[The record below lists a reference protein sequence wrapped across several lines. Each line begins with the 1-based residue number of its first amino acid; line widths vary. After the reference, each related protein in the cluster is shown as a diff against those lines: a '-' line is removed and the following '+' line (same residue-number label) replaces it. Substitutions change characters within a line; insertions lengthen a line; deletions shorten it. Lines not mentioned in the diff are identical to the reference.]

1 MPSAHQSPV
10 NIFKMSTLEQYGW
23 NDFFSQYEKLNRN
36 KDFVTGRV
44 ISVKGFKYHLMLE
57 SGETE
62 AELSGK
68 LLFGTDHELLPKVG
82 DWVFCLKYDTTGYI
96 TEVYPRINMMA
107 RKNPGNTSERQILA
121 ANIDYAMI
129 VQGLDRDFN
138 LMRLDR
144 YLVQIIANG
153 VNPIIV
159 LNKADLVDDREAY
172 RNEILRLGK
181 DCPIYFCSAY
191 DGSGLEEL
199 LNQIL
204 LPAKTYIMV
213 GSSGVGKSTLLN
225 SFRKSAERATGPLS
239 TSTNKGMHV
248 TTTRDLFKLPNGS
261 LIIDTPGMKEF
272 GIALEDGLQTDGLF
286 PSIDEFAG
294 KCRYANCKHINEE
307 GCAVIEAYENQLLD
321 PTAYNSYIKLIK
333 EQKRFEIRAGESK
346 RLGKQFGKMVRE
358 AKDFRNKYK
367 Y

>member
-1 MPSAHQSPV
+1 MT
-10 NIFKMSTLEQYGW
+10 TLEQYGW
-23 NDFFSQYEKLNRN
+23 NEFFSQCNILNRN

-44 ISVKGFKYHLMLE
+44 ISVKGFKYHLILE

-68 LLFGTDHELLPKVG
+68 LLFGNDHELLPKVG
-82 DWVFCLKYDTTGYI
+82 DWVFCLKYDTMGYI
-96 TEVYPRINMMA
+96 TEVFPRINRLA
-107 RKNPGNTSERQILA
+107 RKNPDKTSEKQILA
-121 ANIDYAMI
+121 ANIDYALI

-153 VNPIIV
+153 ISPIIV
-159 LNKADLVDDREAY
+159 LNKADLVSDLEVY
-172 RNEILRLGK
+172 LNEVLRLGK
-181 DCPIYFCSAY
+181 ECPVYFCSTY

-199 LNQIL
+199 LTQAL
-204 LPAKTYIMV
+204 LPAKTSIMV
-213 GSSGVGKSTLLN
+213 GSSGVGKSSLLN
-225 SFRKSAERATGPLS
+225 SFKKSAARVTGPLS
-239 TSTNKGMHV
+239 SSTHKGMHV
-248 TTTRDLFKLPNGS
+248 TSTRDLFRLPNGS
-261 LIIDTPGMKEF
+261 LIIDTPGMREF

-286 PSIDEFAG
+286 PSIDEFSR
-294 KCRYANCKHINEE
+294 KCRYADCSHTNEE
-307 GCAVIEAYENQLLD
+307 GCAVIDAYENQLLD
-321 PTAYNSYIKLIK
+321 PAVYNSYIKLMK

>member
-1 MPSAHQSPV
+1 MT
-10 NIFKMSTLEQYGW
+10 TLEQYGW
-23 NDFFSQYEKLNRN
+23 NDFFSQYNISNGN

-82 DWVFCLKYDTTGYI
+82 DWVYCLKYDTMGYI
-96 TEVYPRINMMA
+96 TDVYPRINMLA
-107 RKNPGNTSERQILA
+107 RKNPGNTSEKQILA
-121 ANIDYAMI
+121 ANIDYAII

-153 VNPIIV
+153 ISPIIL

-172 RNEILRLGK
+172 REQVLRLGK
-181 DCPIYFCSAY
+181 DYPVYFCSTY

-199 LNQIL
+199 QAHVL
-204 LPAKTYIMV
+204 LPFKTFIMV

-225 SFRKSAERATGPLS
+225 TFRKSAERATGPLS
-239 TSTNKGMHV
+239 LSTNKGMHV
-248 TTTRDLFKLPNGS
+248 TTTRDLFRLPNGS

-272 GIALEDGLQTDGLF
+272 GIALEDGLQTGGLF
-286 PSIDEFAG
+286 PSIDEYAK
-294 KCRYANCKHINEE
+294 KCRYADCTHTSEE
-307 GCAVIEAYENQLLD
+307 GCAVIEAFESEQLD
-321 PTAYNSYIKLIK
+321 PAIYNSYVKLMK
-333 EQKRFEIRAGESK
+333 EQKRFEIRAGDRK
-346 RLGKQFGKMVRE
+346 RLGKQFGKMIRE
-358 AKDFRNKYK
+358 AKDYRNKYK

>member
-1 MPSAHQSPV
+1 MT
-10 NIFKMSTLEQYGW
+10 TLEQYGW
-23 NDFFSQYEKLNRN
+23 NDFFNQYNISNAN
-36 KDFVTGRV
+36 KDFVPGRV

-57 SGETE
+57 SGEIE

-82 DWVFCLKYDTTGYI
+82 DWVYCLKYDTMGYI
-96 TEVYPRINMMA
+96 TDVYPRINMLA
-107 RKNPGNTSERQILA
+107 RKNPGNTSEKQILA

-153 VNPIIV
+153 ISPIIV
-159 LNKADLVDDREAY
+159 LNKADLVDDRDAY
-172 RNEILRLGK
+172 REQVLRLGK
-181 DCPIYFCSAY
+181 DCPVYFCSTY

-199 LNQIL
+199 MTQVL
-204 LPAKTYIMV
+204 LPAKTFIMV

-225 SFRKSAERATGPLS
+225 TFRKSAERATGPLS
-239 TSTNKGMHV
+239 YSTNKGMHV
-248 TTTRDLFKLPNGS
+248 TTTRDLFRLTNGS

-272 GIALEDGLQTDGLF
+272 GIALDEGLQTGGLF
-286 PSIDEFAG
+286 PSIDEFAK
-294 KCRYANCKHINEE
+294 KCRYDDCTHTGEE
-307 GCAVIEAYENQLLD
+307 GCAVIEAFENELLD
-321 PTAYNSYIKLIK
+321 PAVYNSYIKLMK
-333 EQKRFEIRAGESK
+333 EQKRFEIRAGDRK

-358 AKDFRNKYK
+358 AKEYRDKYK

>member
-1 MPSAHQSPV
+1 M
-10 NIFKMSTLEQYGW
+10 KTLEQYGW
-23 NDFFSQYEKLNRN
+23 NDFFNQYHLLNRN
-36 KDFVTGRV
+36 NDFVTGRV
-44 ISVKGFKYHLMLE
+44 ISVQGFKYHLMLE

-82 DWVFCLKYDTTGYI
+82 DWVFCLKYDTMGYI
-96 TEVYPRINMMA
+96 TEVYPRINQLG

-153 VNPIIV
+153 ISPIIV
-159 LNKADLVDDREAY
+159 LNKADLVDDPEAY
-172 RNEILRLGK
+172 RNEVLRLGK
-181 DCPIYFCSAY
+181 DCPVYFCSTY
-191 DGSGLEEL
+191 DGSGMEEL
-199 LNQIL
+199 VTQAL
-204 LPAKTYIMV
+204 LPAKTFIMV

-225 SFRKSAERATGPLS
+225 TFRKSAERATAPLS
-239 TSTNKGMHV
+239 WSTNKGMHV
-248 TTTRDLFKLPNGS
+248 TTTRDLFRLPNGS

-272 GIALEDGLQTDGLF
+272 GIALEDGLQTGGLF
-286 PSIDEFAG
+286 PSIDEFAR
-294 KCRYANCKHINEE
+294 KCRYADCTHTGEE
-307 GCAVIEAYENQLLD
+307 GCAVIEAFENELID
-321 PTAYNSYIKLIK
+321 PAVYNSYIKLIK
-333 EQKRFEIRAGESK
+333 EQKRFEIKAGERK
-346 RLGKQFGKMVRE
+346 RMGKQFGKMVRE
-358 AKDFRNKYK
+358 AKDFRNRYK

>member
-1 MPSAHQSPV
+1 MPSAHLL
-10 NIFKMSTLEQYGW
+10 NMNTLKQFGW
-23 NDFFSQYEKLNRN
+23 NDFFSQHKTMNGN

-44 ISVKGFKYHLMLE
+44 ISVQGFKYHLMLE

-68 LLFGTDHELLPKVG
+68 LLFGTDHEFLPKVG
-82 DWVFCLKYDTTGYI
+82 DWVFCLKYDTMGYI
-96 TEVYPRINMMA
+96 TEVYPRINRLA
-107 RKNPGNTSERQILA
+107 RKNPGNTSEKQILA
-121 ANIDYAMI
+121 ANIDYALI

-153 VNPIIV
+153 ISPIIV
-159 LNKADLVDDREAY
+159 LNKADLVSDREAY
-172 RNEILRLGK
+172 KNEVLRLGK
-181 DCPIYFCSAY
+181 ECPIYFCSTY
-191 DGSGLEEL
+191 DGLGLDEL
-199 LNQIL
+199 LTRVL
-204 LPAKTYIMV
+204 FPEKTFIMV

-225 SFRKSAERATGPLS
+225 TFRKSAERATGPLS
-239 TSTNKGMHV
+239 LSTNKGMHV
-248 TTTRDLFKLPNGS
+248 TTTRDLFQLPNGS

-272 GIALEDGLQTDGLF
+272 GIALEDGLQTGGLF
-286 PSIDEFAG
+286 PSIDEFSQ
-294 KCRYANCKHINEE
+294 KCRYADCTHTSEE
-307 GCAVIEAYENQLLD
+307 GCAVIEAFENELLD
-321 PTAYNSYIKLIK
+321 PAVYNSYIKLMK